1 MTWTPDIEIILNKL
15 RIKSLLLSKYHKTS
29 YFKYQVL
36 LKYFRIPVILL
47 SGINSVFNI
56 ALNNLIPIETA
67 SLLCCFM
74 SLLVGIIGSIELFLQ
89 IQKQMD
95 IHLNNSTKYCIL
107 ANDIDKMTT
116 LNIENRSTDGLAFLE
131 DYQNKF
137 NSLMQT
143 SIITDRKINKKLMIV
158 ESNKGEFNEEDFMI
172 MVSSS
177 KNASRKDSRDQGTV

>member
-15 RIKSLLLSKYHKTS
+15 RIKSLLLSKFHKTS
-29 YFKYQVL
+29 YFKYHNL

-47 SGINSVFNI
+47 SGLNSVFNV

-67 SLLCCFM
+67 SLLCCFL
-74 SLLVGIIGSIELFLQ
+74 SLTVGIVGSIELFLQ

-95 IHLNNSTKYCIL
+95 IHLHNSTKYCII

-116 LNIENRSTDGLAFLE
+116 LDIENRSTDGLSFLE
-131 DYQNKF
+131 DYQNQF

-143 SIITDRKINKKLMIV
+143 SIITDRKIRKKLMII
-158 ESNKGEFNEEDFMI
+158 ESNKGNLDDEHFMMMI
-172 MVSSS
+172 SSG
-177 KNASRKDSRDQGTV
+177 NKDSSDKGSI